1 VGKTVVKLDGKMFF
15 GTINNNLSRE
25 ARLVYHQFRGREA
38 GGKSKQQSKKA
49 NHLITNI

>member
-1 VGKTVVKLDGKMFF
+1 VGKTVVKLGGEMFF
-15 GTINNNLSRE
+15 GDNNLSRE